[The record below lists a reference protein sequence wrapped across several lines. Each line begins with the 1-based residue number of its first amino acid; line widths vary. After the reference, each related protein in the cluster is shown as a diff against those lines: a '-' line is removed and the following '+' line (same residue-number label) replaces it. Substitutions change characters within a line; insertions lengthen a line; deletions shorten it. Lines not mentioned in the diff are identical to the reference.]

1 MKSRVNALLFVFLGM
16 RIRLYEENVNVKQL
30 DQVVDCLKKGGVIIY
45 PTDTVYAFGADMYNS
60 KAIEKISRLKK
71 ISESANYSIICHDLS
86 NLSDYTLQISNDIF
100 RMMKR
105 ALPGPYTFI
114 LKANNQVPKLFHS
127 KKKTIGIRVPDN
139 AIARAIVEA
148 LGNPIISSSIHD
160 DDEVIEYTTDPD
172 LIYER
177 YEDQI
182 DLLVDGGFGDN
193 EASTVLDCTGD
204 EIEILREGKGDLSI
218 L

>member
-1 MKSRVNALLFVFLGM
+1 
-16 RIRLYEENVNVKQL
+16 
-30 DQVVDCLKKGGVIIY
+30 
-45 PTDTVYAFGADMYNS
+45 MYNS

-86 NLSDYTLQISNDIF
+86 HLSDYTLQISNDIF
-100 RMMKR
+100 RLMKR

-148 LGNPIISSSIHD
+148 LGNPIVSSSIHD

>member
-1 MKSRVNALLFVFLGM
+1 MKSRVNALLFVFLDM
-16 RIRLYEENVNVKQL
+16 RIRLYEENVNTKQL

-60 KAIEKISRLKK
+60 KAVEKISRLKK

-139 AIARAIVEA
+139 VIARAIVEA

-160 DDEVIEYTTDPD
+160 DDLVLEYTTDPD

-177 YEDQI
+177 YEDKI
-182 DLLVDGGFGDN
+182 DLLVDGGIGDN

>member
-1 MKSRVNALLFVFLGM
+1 M
-16 RIRLYEENVNVKQL
+16 RIRLYEENVNAKQL

-86 NLSDYTLQISNDIF
+86 HLSDYTLQISNDIF
-100 RMMKR
+100 RLMKR

-139 AIARAIVEA
+139 VIASAIVEA
-148 LGNPIISSSIHD
+148 LGNPIVSSSIHD

>member
-1 MKSRVNALLFVFLGM
+1 M
-16 RIRLYEENVNVKQL
+16 RIRLYEENVNAKQL

-86 NLSDYTLQISNDIF
+86 HLSDYTLQISNDIF
-100 RMMKR
+100 RLMKR

-139 AIARAIVEA
+139 VIARAIVEA
-148 LGNPIISSSIHD
+148 LGNPIVSSSIHD
-160 DDEVIEYTTDPD
+160 DDAVIEYTTDPD

-193 EASTVLDCTGD
+193 EASTVLDCTGE

>member
-1 MKSRVNALLFVFLGM
+1 M
-16 RIRLYEENVNVKQL
+16 RIRLYEENVNAKQL

-71 ISESANYSIICHDLS
+71 ISELANYSIICHDLS
-86 NLSDYTLQISNDIF
+86 HLSDYTLQISNDIF
-100 RMMKR
+100 RLMKR

-148 LGNPIISSSIHD
+148 LGNPIVSSSIHD

>member
-1 MKSRVNALLFVFLGM
+1 M
-16 RIRLYEENVNVKQL
+16 RIRLYEENVNAKQL

-86 NLSDYTLQISNDIF
+86 HLSDYTLQISNDIF
-100 RMMKR
+100 RLMKR

-139 AIARAIVEA
+139 VIASAIVEA
-148 LGNPIISSSIHD
+148 LGNPIVSSSIHD

-193 EASTVLDCTGD
+193 EASTVFDCTGD

>member
-1 MKSRVNALLFVFLGM
+1 M
-16 RIRLYEENVNVKQL
+16 RIRLYEENVNAKQL

-86 NLSDYTLQISNDIF
+86 HLSDYTLQISNDIF
-100 RMMKR
+100 RLMKR
-105 ALPGPYTFI
+105 ALPGPHTFI

-148 LGNPIISSSIHD
+148 LGNPIVSSSIHD

>member
-1 MKSRVNALLFVFLGM
+1 M
-16 RIRLYEENVNVKQL
+16 RIRLYEENVNAKQL

-60 KAIEKISRLKK
+60 KAVEKISRLKK

-193 EASTVLDCTGD
+193 EASTVLDCTGE

>member
-1 MKSRVNALLFVFLGM
+1 M
-16 RIRLYEENVNVKQL
+16 RIRLYEENVNAKQL

-86 NLSDYTLQISNDIF
+86 HLSDYTLQISNDIF
-100 RMMKR
+100 RLMKR

-148 LGNPIISSSIHD
+148 LGNPIVSSSIHD

>member
-1 MKSRVNALLFVFLGM
+1 
-16 RIRLYEENVNVKQL
+16 
-30 DQVVDCLKKGGVIIY
+30 LKKGGVIIY

-86 NLSDYTLQISNDIF
+86 HLSDYTLQISNDIF
-100 RMMKR
+100 RLMKR

-148 LGNPIISSSIHD
+148 LGNPIVSSSIHD

>member
-1 MKSRVNALLFVFLGM
+1 
-16 RIRLYEENVNVKQL
+16 
-30 DQVVDCLKKGGVIIY
+30 
-45 PTDTVYAFGADMYNS
+45 MYNS

-86 NLSDYTLQISNDIF
+86 HLSDYTLQISNDIF
-100 RMMKR
+100 RLMKR

-139 AIARAIVEA
+139 VIARAIVEA
-148 LGNPIISSSIHD
+148 LGNPIVSSSIHD

-193 EASTVLDCTGD
+193 EASTVLDCTGE

>member
-1 MKSRVNALLFVFLGM
+1 M
-16 RIRLYEENVNVKQL
+16 RIRLYEENVNAKQL

-60 KAIEKISRLKK
+60 KAVEKISRLKK
-71 ISESANYSIICHDLS
+71 ISDSANYSIICHDLS
-86 NLSDYTLQISNDIF
+86 HLSDYTLQISNDTF
-100 RMMKR
+100 RLMKR

-160 DDEVIEYTTDPD
+160 DDELIEYTTDPD

-177 YEDQI
+177 YEAQI

>member
-1 MKSRVNALLFVFLGM
+1 M
-16 RIRLYEENVNVKQL
+16 RIRLYEENVNAKQL

-60 KAIEKISRLKK
+60 KAVEKISRLKK
-71 ISESANYSIICHDLS
+71 ISDSANYSIICHDLS
-86 NLSDYTLQISNDIF
+86 HLSDYTLQISNDIF
-100 RMMKR
+100 RLMKR

-160 DDEVIEYTTDPD
+160 DDELIEYTTDPD

-177 YEDQI
+177 YEAQI

>member
-1 MKSRVNALLFVFLGM
+1 M
-16 RIRLYEENVNVKQL
+16 RIRLYEENVNAKQL

-60 KAIEKISRLKK
+60 KAVEKISRLKK

>member
-1 MKSRVNALLFVFLGM
+1 M

-60 KAIEKISRLKK
+60 KAVEKISRLKK

-177 YEDQI
+177 YRGQI

>member
-1 MKSRVNALLFVFLGM
+1 M
-16 RIRLYEENVNVKQL
+16 RIRLYEENVNAKQL

-86 NLSDYTLQISNDIF
+86 HLSDYTLQISNDIF
-100 RMMKR
+100 RLMKR

-139 AIARAIVEA
+139 VIARAIVEA
-148 LGNPIISSSIHD
+148 LGNPIVSSSIHD

-172 LIYER
+172 LIYDR

-193 EASTVLDCTGD
+193 EASTVLDCTGE

>member
-1 MKSRVNALLFVFLGM
+1 M
-16 RIRLYEENVNVKQL
+16 RIRLYEENVNAKQL
-30 DQVVDCLKKGGVIIY
+30 GQVVDCLKKGGVIIY

-86 NLSDYTLQISNDIF
+86 HLSDYTLQISNDIF
-100 RMMKR
+100 RLMKR

-148 LGNPIISSSIHD
+148 LGNPIVSSSIHD

>member
-1 MKSRVNALLFVFLGM
+1 M
-16 RIRLYEENVNVKQL
+16 RIRLYEENVNAKQL

-86 NLSDYTLQISNDIF
+86 HLSDYTLQISNDIF
-100 RMMKR
+100 RLMKR

-148 LGNPIISSSIHD
+148 LGNPIVSSSIHD

-193 EASTVLDCTGD
+193 EASTVLDCTGE

>member
-1 MKSRVNALLFVFLGM
+1 MLFVFLSM
-16 RIRLYEENVNVKQL
+16 RIRLYEENVNAKQL

-86 NLSDYTLQISNDIF
+86 HLSDYTLQISNDIF
-100 RMMKR
+100 RLMKR

-148 LGNPIISSSIHD
+148 LGNPIVSSSIHD

-204 EIEILREGKGDLSI
+204 EIEILREGEGD
-218 L
+218 

>member
-1 MKSRVNALLFVFLGM
+1 M
-16 RIRLYEENVNVKQL
+16 RIRLYEENVNAKQL

-86 NLSDYTLQISNDIF
+86 HLSDYTLQISNDIF
-100 RMMKR
+100 RLMKR

-139 AIARAIVEA
+139 VIARAIVEA
-148 LGNPIISSSIHD
+148 LGNPIVSSSIHD

>member
-1 MKSRVNALLFVFLGM
+1 M

-60 KAIEKISRLKK
+60 KAVEKISRLKK

-177 YEDQI
+177 YEDRI

>member
-1 MKSRVNALLFVFLGM
+1 M

-177 YEDQI
+177 YEGQI

>member
-1 MKSRVNALLFVFLGM
+1 M
-16 RIRLYEENVNVKQL
+16 RIRLYEENVNAKQL

-60 KAIEKISRLKK
+60 KAVEKISRLKK

-160 DDEVIEYTTDPD
+160 DDDVIEYTTDPD

-177 YEDQI
+177 YENQI

>member
-1 MKSRVNALLFVFLGM
+1 M
-16 RIRLYEENVNVKQL
+16 RIRLYEENVNAKQL

-86 NLSDYTLQISNDIF
+86 HLSDYTLQISNDIF
-100 RMMKR
+100 RLMKR

-139 AIARAIVEA
+139 VIARAIVEA
-148 LGNPIISSSIHD
+148 LGNPIVSSSIHD

-193 EASTVLDCTGD
+193 EASTVLDCTGE

>member
-1 MKSRVNALLFVFLGM
+1 M
-16 RIRLYEENVNVKQL
+16 RIRLYEENVNAKQL

-86 NLSDYTLQISNDIF
+86 HLSDYTLQISNDIF
-100 RMMKR
+100 RLMKR

-148 LGNPIISSSIHD
+148 LGNPIVSSSIHD

-193 EASTVLDCTGD
+193 KASTVLDCTGD